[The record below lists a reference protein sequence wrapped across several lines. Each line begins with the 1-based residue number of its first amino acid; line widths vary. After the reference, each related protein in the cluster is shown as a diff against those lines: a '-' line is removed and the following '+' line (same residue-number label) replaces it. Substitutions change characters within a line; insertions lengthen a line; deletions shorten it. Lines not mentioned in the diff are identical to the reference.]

1 VGPLAEVVDG
11 LRKEISSLKASE
23 TRHEVERDA
32 ELLAVAYGRLE
43 EAHPDYA
50 QVAADP
56 DFLGW
61 LGSQPKGIQGLAN
74 SYDPHEVSLALQ
86 LFKTERGAATQASGG
101 AGQGGNGGTATGDR
115 RERQLEGLRDA
126 PSRGAP
132 PQRECRT
139 ISVRRSRSGAKGP
152 PKP

>member
-115 RERQLEGLRDA
+115 RERQREGLRDV

-132 PQRECRT
+132 AATGVPNDF
-139 ISVRRSRSGAKGP
+139 RSAFKERSKQAQA
-152 PKP
+152 